1 LAVIKLRRRP
11 GRRPNIIKK
20 KKNCYM
26 VGEIIKLPDLIAI
39 LEFTIYYMLE
49 NIKKKVNPQEN
60 LNFSSETIRILGY

>member
-1 LAVIKLRRRP
+1 
-11 GRRPNIIKK
+11 
-20 KKNCYM
+20 M
-26 VGEIIKLPDLIAI
+26 VGEIIKVPDLIAI